1 MRKFMTGDSILEF
14 HIEESTIEGH
24 WRKWS
29 SVEDEASNEIEI
41 EIGWIPKQMALGE
54 MRKRKQHLL
63 DRVYSTYY
71 DEYTLLIDFKT
82 GKVYHFDNSK
92 YKEVMDGV
100 KIYLIDIF
108 SNQKHLVYDGVF
120 YAASGELMKSNPWL
134 SSRSSLGIEWRKKGF
149 RTGRLFIKDHQLIAV
164 LYFGSEAVNAVGEN
178 RSYDINHR
186 NLSKYDNRPEN
197 LEVISKSE
205 NKEHSKIMNR
215 LLNNMIQE
223 VFGKKVKG
231 VWLPEEI

>member
-1 MRKFMTGDSILEF
+1 MTGNFILGF
-14 HIEESTIEGH
+14 HIEESTIEER

-63 DRVYSTYY
+63 NRIYRTYY
-71 DEYTLLIDFKT
+71 DEYTVLVDFET
-82 GKVYHFDNSK
+82 GRVYYFDNNH
-92 YKEVMDGV
+92 YLMELVGDL
-100 KIYLIDIF
+100 IYLLEVTT
-108 SNQKHLVYDGVF
+108 NEKQLVYDGAF
-120 YAASGELMKSNPWL
+120 YATPRKWLMKSSPRL
-134 SSRSSLGIEWRKKGF
+134 GSRHNLGIEWRKNRF
-149 RTGRLFIKDHQLIAV
+149 RASRLFIKDHQLIAV
-164 LYFGSEAVNAVGEN
+164 LYFGCKAVDAVGED

-197 LEVISKSE
+197 LEIISKSE

-215 LLNNMIQE
+215 LLNDMIQE
-223 VFGKKVKG
+223 VFGEKVKG